1 MATVARYAVAA
12 AADDLLTR
20 NAAAA
25 TDDLPTRH
33 AAATDD
39 LSTRHAV
46 AVRLVRSTNPS
57 IAVAYLLAASRIA
70 VAYLPAATRT
80 ASIGGDPNA
89 SHYRRVRQ
97 KPQHK
102 QQRFLNIEG
111 IRGDWSLQK
120 LHVPHEVARPGLG
133 KPKRCI
139 QDDSPPRQ
147 LRDKDYQ

>member
-25 TDDLPTRH
+25 ATDDVPTRH
-33 AAATDD
+33 AAAATDD

-70 VAYLPAATRT
+70 
-80 ASIGGDPNA
+80 SIGGDPNA

-102 QQRFLNIEG
+102 QQRFLNIKG